1 LTLGPEYKASR
12 NIAVIREKKEKIN
25 SPLVPFFYLIS
36 LYYGMEQQEY
46 TIKFWETEEDRDEG
60 NSNIHIPRADV
71 NRSDRSEMIAEARRL
86 YDKQDFVSVE
96 VEDEESQA
104 VFHIS
109 TEVPQG
115 EEY

>member
-1 LTLGPEYKASR
+1 
-12 NIAVIREKKEKIN
+12 
-25 SPLVPFFYLIS
+25 
-36 LYYGMEQQEY
+36 MEDKTY

-60 NSNIHIPRADV
+60 LSNDHIPRADV
-71 NRSDRSEMIAEARRL
+71 NRSDRPEMIAEARRL

-96 VEDEESQA
+96 VESEEGEA

-109 TEVPQG
+109 VDVPQG

>member
-1 LTLGPEYKASR
+1 
-12 NIAVIREKKEKIN
+12 
-25 SPLVPFFYLIS
+25 
-36 LYYGMEQQEY
+36 MEQQEY

-60 NSNIHIPRADV
+60 NSNIHFPSKGVD
-71 NRSDRSEMIAEARRL
+71 RSDRSEMIAEARRL